1 MTAAHGTG
9 KVFDFTRGDRFRRAR
24 LSAGYDSAQ
33 DFAELIGVSRNTVS
47 GAENDRS
54 LPRPIVIRAWALATG
69 ADSRWLETGE
79 APGGG
84 GPDQGV
90 SPTGGKHLS
99 PVRALRLAS

>member
-24 LSAGYDSAQ
+24 LSAGHDSAQ
-33 DFAELIGVSRNTVS
+33 DFAELIGVSRNTIS
-47 GAENDRS
+47 STENDRS

-79 APGGG
+79 APGS

-90 SPTGGKHLS
+90 SHTGGKHLS
-99 PVRALRLAS
+99 PVRVLRLAS